1 MQEVHPWKF
10 GLIMR
15 KMREIDAIY
24 RGAAARANIPEGEL
38 AIWLVLLHLEKECSQ
53 QDICDFFS
61 LPRQTVNSLIANLR
75 KKGYVC
81 LKPAPNS
88 RNRKLI
94 CLTESGRAFGQ
105 QKVAWIFQAEHRV
118 REAATP
124 ESCKWCFLCW
134 RSIFRTFVRRLTRPT
149 LRANRVRRTL

>member
-88 RNRKLI
+88 RNRKPI

-124 ESCKWCFLCW
+124 EELQMVLSLLEKY
-134 RSIFRTFVRRLTRPT
+134 IQNFRAEIDAANPT
-149 LRANRVRRTL
+149 GE

>member
-81 LKPAPNS
+81 LNPLDS
-88 RNRKLI
+88 RRLPGFSRRSI
-94 CLTESGRAFGQ
+94 GCERLPPPR
-105 QKVAWIFQAEHRV
+105 
-118 REAATP
+118 
-124 ESCKWCFLCW
+124 SCKWCFLCW

>member
-81 LKPAPNS
+81 LKSAPNS
-88 RNRKLI
+88 RNRNLPNRQWTRLWTAEG
-94 CLTESGRAFGQ
+94 CLDFPGGA
-105 QKVAWIFQAEHRV
+105 
-118 REAATP
+118 
-124 ESCKWCFLCW
+124 
-134 RSIFRTFVRRLTRPT
+134 
-149 LRANRVRRTL
+149 

>member
-61 LPRQTVNSLIANLR
+61 LPRQTAQLFIGNPVRWLYLIIISHVNS
-75 KKGYVC
+75 YY
-81 LKPAPNS
+81 
-88 RNRKLI
+88 
-94 CLTESGRAFGQ
+94 
-105 QKVAWIFQAEHRV
+105 
-118 REAATP
+118 
-124 ESCKWCFLCW
+124 
-134 RSIFRTFVRRLTRPT
+134 TR
-149 LRANRVRRTL
+149 